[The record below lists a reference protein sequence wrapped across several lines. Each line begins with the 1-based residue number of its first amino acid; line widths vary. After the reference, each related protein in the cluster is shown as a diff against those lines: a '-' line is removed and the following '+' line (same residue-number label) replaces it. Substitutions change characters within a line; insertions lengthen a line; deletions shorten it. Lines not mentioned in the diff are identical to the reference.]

1 MTAYIVGLIA
11 GATCAVLPLLYL
23 AHHNAL
29 LAQQEPSMIADYA
42 GRNWMLAFGICLI
55 GVVVLLVSTALIA
68 IISLKKLKA
77 AQGDQASAAPE
88 LEPTGEEPIL

>member
-29 LAQQEPSMIADYA
+29 LARQDPSMIADYA
-42 GRNWMLAFGICLI
+42 GQNWMLASSICLI

-68 IISLKKLKA
+68 IVSLKKLKA
-77 AQGDQASAAPE
+77 DRGDKPSAE
-88 LEPTGEEPIL
+88 LEPTGEEPIR